1 MLEVEFIRPSYNLFI
16 HFLTKWLT
24 YYNILVNIIKKSED
38 LSLKKINIR
47 QMTLVSLFAALTAVG
62 AFISIPLYPVPL
74 TLQTL
79 FTLLSGM
86 TLGCVLGASSQI
98 IYVLLGIV
106 GLPVFAGFKAG
117 IGILFGPTG
126 GFLLGFIISAYIVG
140 RMIELK
146 EEKNIFYYFLVGLL
160 GTIII
165 YIIGVAQLSLV
176 TGIGVKKAVAVG
188 MLPFL
193 PGDMLKI
200 IAASFIAHKLKLVTQ
215 IK

>member
-1 MLEVEFIRPSYNLFI
+1 M
-16 HFLTKWLT
+16 
-24 YYNILVNIIKKSED
+24 
-38 LSLKKINIR
+38 KKINIR

-86 TLGCVLGASSQI
+86 TLGCVLGALSQI

-126 GFLLGFIISAYIVG
+126 GYLLGFIISAYIIG

>member
-1 MLEVEFIRPSYNLFI
+1 MS
-16 HFLTKWLT
+16 
-24 YYNILVNIIKKSED
+24 
-38 LSLKKINIR
+38 KIDIR
-47 QMTLVSLFAALTAVG
+47 QMTLISLFAALTAVG
-62 AFISIPLYPVPL
+62 AFISVPIYPVPL

-79 FTLLSGM
+79 FTLLAAM
-86 TLGCVLGASSQI
+86 TLGSAMGALSQI

-126 GFLLGFIISAYIVG
+126 GFLFGFIISAYVIG
-140 RMIELK
+140 RITEAK
-146 EEKNIFYYFLVGLL
+146 KEKNFFYYLLAGLI

-165 YIIGVAQLSLV
+165 YIIGVTQLSFV
-176 TGIGVKKAVAVG
+176 TGMGVKRAVVVG

-193 PGDMLKI
+193 PGDILKI
-200 IAASFIAHKLKLVTQ
+200 ITASFIASKLKLV